1 MRGLVST
8 FLSRKAIIFGPNLVR
23 MNRRIIQLVALLFL
37 VASASSCSL
46 FRKKNKCVSCP
57 TWHDEI
63 QTEVVVEEQPQY

>member
-1 MRGLVST
+1 MEAMRGLVST
-8 FLSRKAIIFGPNLVR
+8 FLSRKAIIFGPNLV
-23 MNRRIIQLVALLFL
+23 QLVALLFL